1 MNIIV
6 TVKQVADPNIPP
18 SDIQLDPA
26 GMRIISPFGV
36 PPVMNGYDAN
46 ALEEALRLREKH
58 GGRVTAVGLGDDASR
73 AALKQAIG
81 MGADAAV
88 LLNDP
93 DWLHADSAAVGQA
106 LAAAIRKIGG
116 YDLVLCGRQA
126 SDTDGGQVLHWIAET
141 LDLPVL
147 TPVSRIEEAGDRS
160 LTVHRLIEEGY
171 QRLRVELPALL
182 GISSE
187 TNEPRYPSMRGT
199 MAAGRALIPGW
210 KASDL
215 GLQALSTK
223 VELREL
229 QIQLRTSNAEL
240 IAGNSGAEQGA
251 ALADKLHELGLI

>member
-1 MNIIV
+1 LNIIV

-18 SDIQLDPA
+18 GDIQLDPEA
-26 GMRIISPFGV
+26 KRIVSPFGI

-46 ALEEALRLREKH
+46 ALEAALRLREKH

-81 MGADAAV
+81 MGADTAV

-93 DWLHADSAAVGQA
+93 DWLHADSAGVGQA
-106 LAAAIRKIGG
+106 LAAALRKIGNF
-116 YDLVLCGRQA
+116 DLILCGRQA
-126 SDTDGGQVLHWIAET
+126 SDTDGGQVLHWIADA
-141 LDLPVL
+141 LDLTGVS
-147 TPVSRIEEAGDRS
+147 PVSRIEEVDGRAMI
-160 LTVHRLIEEGY
+160 VHRLIEEGY

-215 GLQALSTK
+215 GLQALPPK
-223 VELREL
+223 VELRQL
-229 QIQLRTSNAEL
+229 QIQLRTSKAEL
-240 IAGNSGAEQGA
+240 IAGSSGAEQGA
-251 ALADKLHELGLI
+251 ALADKLRELGLI

>member
-18 SDIQLDPA
+18 GDIQLDPEA
-26 GMRIISPFGV
+26 KRIVSPFGI

-46 ALEEALRLREKH
+46 ALEAALRLREKH

-73 AALKQAIG
+73 TALKQAIG
-81 MGADAAV
+81 MGADTAV

-93 DWLHADSAAVGQA
+93 DWLHADSAGVGQA
-106 LAAAIRKIGG
+106 LAAAIQKIGNF
-116 YDLVLCGRQA
+116 DLILCGRQA
-126 SDTDGGQVLHWIAET
+126 SDTDGGQVLHWIADA
-141 LDLPVL
+141 LDLTGVS
-147 TPVSRIEEAGDRS
+147 PVSRIEEVDGRAMI
-160 LTVHRLIEEGY
+160 VHRLIEEGY

-210 KASDL
+210 KAPDL
-215 GLQALSTK
+215 GLQALPPK
-223 VELREL
+223 VELRRL
-229 QIQLRTSNAEL
+229 QIQSRTSKAEL
-240 IAGNSGAEQGA
+240 IAGSSGAEQGA
-251 ALADKLHELGLI
+251 ALADKLRELGLI

>member
-26 GMRIISPFGV
+26 ALRIVSPFGV

-58 GGRVTAVGLGDDASR
+58 GGSVTVVGLGDDSSR
-73 AALKQAIG
+73 ESLKGSLA
-81 MGADAAV
+81 MGADSAV

-93 DWLHADSAAVGQA
+93 DWLHADSAGVGCA
-106 LAAAIRKIGG
+106 LAAAIRKIGNF
-116 YDLVLCGRQA
+116 DLILCGRQA
-126 SDTDGGQVLHWIAET
+126 SDTDGGQVLHWIAEA
-141 LDLPVL
+141 LNLAAVS
-147 TPVSRIEEAGDRS
+147 PVSKIEEVEGR
-160 LTVHRLIEEGY
+160 TMIVHRLIEDGY

-187 TNEPRYPSMRGT
+187 TNEPRYPTVRGT
-199 MAAGRALIPGW
+199 MAAGRKLIPGW

-215 GLQALSTK
+215 GLQTVQPK
-223 VELREL
+223 VELRQL
-229 QIQLRTSNAEL
+229 QIQSRASKAEL
-240 IAGNSGAEQGA
+240 IAGSSGAEQGA
-251 ALADKLHELGLI
+251 ALADKLRESGLI